1 MPKTVKSLKELCVEP
16 LYQYI
21 ISILD
26 TIFSIGKKK
35 EVEQSSKRKIV
46 VTSTTLILIHTILD
60 MALKSHLKRNG
71 LTIL

>member
-35 EVEQSSKRKIV
+35 EVEPSSKRKVV

-60 MALKSHLKRNG
+60 MALKSLLKRNG